1 MKPANSPSSDTVI
14 RLQAA
19 IQGAF
24 MGDTR
29 TNKLTAK
36 HCENA
41 DIGKH
46 ADGGGL
52 YLLVKPKG
60 RYWRYDYRIGDKRK
74 TCSLGV
80 YPAMSLKEA
89 RIKHGLLKADVAQ
102 GIDPMAAKK
111 QAKEEARIDATASFA
126 TLAGQ
131 WLENTAKARAWGDK
145 HRLKVERQLNRHIL
159 PAFGRMDIR
168 ELHPLQIVE
177 MVQAIDRNG
186 QITTAHDCLDIIRRI
201 CAHAVQLGIRETSP
215 AAHLKDILRKLDHQP
230 MKHVIDPE
238 RLGEILLILDRAQT
252 SLLATRAY
260 IRLAPMLFTR
270 PSELRTMKWAEVDG
284 DLWVKPAHTMKKRR
298 VHLVPLPQQAQAI
311 LDDLRLHTGHY
322 EHAFTNPATG
332 EPISDGAAQRLKI
345 RNGLHE
351 EITWHGWRHTASTLL
366 NEQGFNH
373 DHIELQ
379 LSHVDKNTVRGT
391 YNHAQYLDARR
402 HMLQRWADY
411 LDELRAQAAE
421 RERLAKIS
429 HAMTN

>member
-1 MKPANSPSSDTVI
+1 M
-14 RLQAA
+14 
-19 IQGAF
+19 
-24 MGDTR
+24 
-29 TNKLTAK
+29 KLTDK
-36 HCENA
+36 FCRTTHTP
-41 DIGKH
+41 GKY

-52 YLLVKPKG
+52 YLHITGQGAK
-60 RYWRYDYRIGDKRK
+60 YWRCAYRFEGKQK
-74 TCSLGV
+74 TASFGV
-80 YPAMSLKEA
+80 YPAISLKEA
-89 RIKHGLLKADVAQ
+89 RARHAGFKAELTD
-102 GIDPMAAKK
+102 GIDPMAARK

-230 MKHVIDPE
+230 MKHVIDPV

-270 PSELRTMKWAEVDG
+270 PGELRAMKWAEVDG

-411 LDELRAQAAE
+411 LDGLKTQAREQAE
-421 RERLAKIS
+421 RNLGK
-429 HAMTN
+429 H

>member
-1 MKPANSPSSDTVI
+1 M
-14 RLQAA
+14 
-19 IQGAF
+19 
-24 MGDTR
+24 
-29 TNKLTAK
+29 KLTDK
-36 HCENA
+36 FCKTTHTP
-41 DIGKH
+41 GKY

-52 YLLVKPKG
+52 YLHITEQGAK
-60 RYWRYDYRIGDKRK
+60 YWRCAYRFDGKQK
-74 TCSLGV
+74 TASFGV
-80 YPAMSLKEA
+80 YPAVSLKEA
-89 RIKHGLLKADVAQ
+89 RTRHAEFKAELAD

-126 TLAGQ
+126 TLAEQ

-145 HRLKVERQLNRHIL
+145 HRIKVKRQLNRHIL

-230 MKHVIDPE
+230 MKHAIAAE
-238 RLGEILLILDRAQT
+238 RLGEILLILERAHT
-252 SLLATRAY
+252 RLFATHAY
-260 IRLAPMLFTR
+260 IRIMPMLFTR
-270 PSELRTMKWAEVDG
+270 PSELRSMKWAEIDG
-284 DLWVKPAHTMKKRR
+284 DLWIKPSSTMKKRR
-298 VHLVPLPQQAQAI
+298 THIIPLPTQAQAI
-311 LDDLRLHTGHY
+311 LAELRLHTGHY
-322 EHAFTNPATG
+322 EHVFTNPDNNR
-332 EPISDGAAQRLKI
+332 PISDGAAQRLKI

-351 EITWHGWRHTASTLL
+351 EITMHGWRHTASTLL

-379 LSHVDKNTVRGT
+379 LSHVDKNTIRGT
-391 YNHAQYLDARR
+391 YNHAQYLEQRR
-402 HMLQRWADY
+402 DMMQRWADY
-411 LDELRAQAAE
+411 LDGLRAQATE

>member
-1 MKPANSPSSDTVI
+1 M
-14 RLQAA
+14 
-19 IQGAF
+19 
-24 MGDTR
+24 
-29 TNKLTAK
+29 KLTDK
-36 HCENA
+36 FCRTTHTPGKYA
-41 DIGKH
+41 DS
-46 ADGGGL
+46 GGL
-52 YLLVKPKG
+52 YLHITGQGAK
-60 RYWRYDYRIGDKRK
+60 YWRCAYRFEGKQK
-74 TCSLGV
+74 TASFGV
-80 YPAMSLKEA
+80 YPAISLKEA
-89 RIKHGLLKADVAQ
+89 CARHAGFKAELVD

-111 QAKEEARIDATASFA
+111 QAKEEARIDAKASFA

-215 AAHLKDILRKLDHQP
+215 AAHLKDILRKIDHQP
-230 MKHVIDPE
+230 MKHVIDPV
-238 RLGEILLILDRAQT
+238 RLGEILLILDHAQT

-270 PSELRTMKWAEVDG
+270 PGELRAMKWAEVDG

-298 VHLVPLPQQAQAI
+298 VHLVPLPHQAQAI

-322 EHAFTNPATG
+322 EHAFTNPTTG
-332 EPISDGAAQRLKI
+332 APISDGAAQRLKI

-411 LDELRAQAAE
+411 LDGLKAQA
-421 RERLAKIS
+421 REQPARNLGK
-429 HAMTN
+429 H